1 VIVRDLRPEDWPA
14 VRAIYEDG
22 IRSGATFETRAP
34 SWEAWDAAHPD
45 LRLVAER
52 DGAVVGW
59 AALSPYSPRYC
70 YRGVGDVS
78 VYIGESARG
87 AGAGRLLLEALVER
101 SEQAGY
107 WTLNAGVF
115 PENEVSLRLH
125 RTCGFRVI
133 GVRER
138 LAEKDGVWRDAVWL
152 ERRSQVVGL

>member
-1 VIVRDLRPEDWPA
+1 MIVRTLRPEDWPT

-22 IRSGATFETRAP
+22 IRGGATFETQAP
-34 SWEAWDAAHPD
+34 SWDAWDAAHLD

-87 AGAGRLLLEALVER
+87 AGVGRLLLEALVDR
-101 SEQAGY
+101 SEHAGY
-107 WTLNAGVF
+107 WTLNAGLF
-115 PENEVSLRLH
+115 PENEASLRLH
-125 RTCGFRVI
+125 EACGFRVI

-138 LAEKDGVWRDAVWL
+138 LAQMDGVWRDTIWL
-152 ERRSQVVGL
+152 ERRSAVVGV

>member
-1 VIVRDLRPEDWPA
+1 MIVRDLRPEDWPA

-34 SWEAWDAAHPD
+34 SWEAWDAAHPE

-52 DGAVVGW
+52 DGEVVGW
-59 AALSPYSPRYC
+59 AALSRYSPRWC

-87 AGAGRLLLEALVER
+87 AGVGRLLLEALVDR

-125 RTCGFRVI
+125 QTCGFRVI

-152 ERRSQVVGL
+152 ERRSQVVGR